1 MAIGT
6 IKKTFFYKSG
16 IWSNPECQGEGSSN
30 HAVLVVGYGSDNG
43 NDYWLIK
50 NSWGT
55 GWGENGYLRL
65 ARNRNMCGVAK
76 YASYPVVG

>member
-6 IKKTFFYKSG
+6 IKKTFFYESG
-16 IWSNPECQGEGSSN
+16 IWSNPECQGEGSKM

-55 GWGENGYLRL
+55 KWGENGYLRL

-76 YASYPVVG
+76 YASYPVAG